1 VEEEVKA
8 DWRLEFIKE
17 ARSHVLFVKAYGK
30 VFEMLEQKLSNS
42 AISDCDFNQ
51 TIVNVINDEKMRRTK
66 RGT

>member
-1 VEEEVKA
+1 
-8 DWRLEFIKE
+8 
-17 ARSHVLFVKAYGK
+17 
-30 VFEMLEQKLSNS
+30 MLEQKLSNS